1 MFIKKDKVTSIQER
15 TFEEYAKYRS
25 LVNEELMDEYK
36 ALLKGIAE
44 KGEYQEGEMITDGDL
59 ASINK
64 SVKKILEDVKKNI
77 IANGESMQKN
87 EKMSYDCV
95 TPMIAMT
102 DYMFV
107 TAMETLGCPYIP
119 NSFGPEIHEALE
131 HQAKQADAQLK
142 KAEYTSIS
150 SEEHYNDQR
159 KKDADVV
166 RANNSELIRTV
177 KQKKASPEKV
187 ATLLAEYQAL
197 KQRQNNHTF
206 LWKMFHGDENKARN
220 TLLSDMEKALKVVLG
235 NNVYLDKISPVKV
248 AVNMEDKIIN
258 GQLEKELKETALME
272 RHSLPYQCFVYG
284 AKSTER
290 AAAYRESHNLLV
302 NKEDK
307 NVRTNVD
314 FKENEFGAKVD
325 EKNVEPKAVEAPAKN
340 EISKNV

>member
-1 MFIKKDKVTSIQER
+1 MFITKEKVTPIYDR
-15 TFEEYAKYRS
+15 MCEEYEKYRR
-25 LVNEELMDEYK
+25 LVNDELMDEYN

-44 KGEYQEGEMITDGDL
+44 KGEYQEGEMITGGDL

-77 IANGESMQKN
+77 IAKGESMQTS

-95 TPMIAMT
+95 APMIAMT

-107 TAMETLGCPYIP
+107 TAMKTLGCPYIP

-131 HQAKQADAQLK
+131 HQAKQADSQLK
-142 KAEYTSIS
+142 KAEYMSIS

-166 RANNSELIRTV
+166 RANNSELIYAV

-197 KQRQNNHTF
+197 KHRQNNHTF
-206 LWKMFHGDENKARN
+206 IWRMFHGDENKARK
-220 TLLSDMEKALKVVLG
+220 TLLSDMEKALKGVLG
-235 NNVYLDKISPVKV
+235 DNVYLDKVSPIKI

-258 GQLEKELKETALME
+258 TQMQKDLKDTALME
-272 RHSLPYQCFVYG
+272 RYQLPHQCFVYG
-284 AKSTER
+284 ARSTER
-290 AAAYRESHNLLV
+290 AKAYRESHNLLV

-307 NVRTNVD
+307 EVRTNVE
-314 FKENEFGAKVD
+314 FKENEFVAKD
-325 EKNVEPKAVEAPAKN
+325 DKKVEPKLVEVPAKN
-340 EISKNV
+340 EISKKI